1 MSEVCTCDSSHNGP
15 CIQLAFLY
23 SEPCLANFFHCYLMQ
38 LTPEKVN
45 PHTECLYWQGTL
57 PANLTRKTKLKLSFG
72 NRDEH
77 VKK

>member
-1 MSEVCTCDSSHNGP
+1 
-15 CIQLAFLY
+15 
-23 SEPCLANFFHCYLMQ
+23 MQ

-57 PANLTRKTKLKLSFG
+57 PANLTRKTKLKQSFG